1 MRLVT
6 QTFAALLCFAMPLSA
21 QTRDRGYVQ
30 ALGGVATTSATDQF
44 FAGSAALRAGRK
56 FDGFVEIGR
65 LRNGIWRALDDELAA
80 SGIAIRSEVA
90 TLFGEGAT
98 VAFDAR
104 VPVVYGMAG
113 ARLRGPRLGPFASY
127 VEAGAGLAR
136 LRPEVHLDIDGE
148 SLDGDAARLLTLD
161 AERTELLSAAGAG
174 ISLGLLRSLRLEAG
188 YRYSRIHGDFAFN
201 VNRIHAAVGFA
212 F

>member
-1 MRLVT
+1 MRVVT
-6 QTFAALLCFAMPLSA
+6 HTFAALLFVAMPLSA
-21 QTRDRGYVQ
+21 QTPERGYLQ

-44 FAGSAALRAGRK
+44 FGGSAALRAAGRV
-56 FDGFVEIGR
+56 DAFVEMGR
-65 LRNGIWRALDDELAA
+65 LRNGIWSALDDELAA
-80 SGIAIRSEVA
+80 AGTAIRSQVA
-90 TLFGEGAT
+90 TVFGEGST

-104 VPVVYGMAG
+104 VPVVYGMTG
-113 ARLRGPRLGPFASY
+113 VRLRGPRLGPLASY

-148 SLDGDAARLLTLD
+148 SLDSDAARLLTLD

-174 ISLGLLRSLRLEAG
+174 ISVRVLRRLRLEAG

-201 VNRIHAAVGFA
+201 VNRVHGAVGFV